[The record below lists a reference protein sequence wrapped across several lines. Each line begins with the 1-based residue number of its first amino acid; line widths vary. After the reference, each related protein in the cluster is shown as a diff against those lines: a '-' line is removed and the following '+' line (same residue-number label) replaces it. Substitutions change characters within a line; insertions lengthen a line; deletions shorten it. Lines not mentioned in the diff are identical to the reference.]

1 MAVQDR
7 IRLTGVLR
15 EGPRL
20 RGPFYLALRSALAR
34 VAPVRSILPP
44 MAASESDQ
52 QIEVRPMT
60 AEDAVGVAELVRR
73 CYGDSYLHEQIYDP
87 ERFFADQEAGL
98 HISEVAV
105 AGKSDVVGHWAF
117 VFHGAA
123 VAESGMTITD
133 ERYRGHGVASRME
146 AKLHD
151 RLVQRGVKW
160 MMGEPVLV
168 HTATQEIAV
177 TRWKHGAITGVRLK
191 SIPHIDLEG
200 FEQQTE
206 AGRISLAVAFGPLAP
221 MREHD
226 VWLSPEYAEL
236 VALVIE
242 PTDWPR
248 TIRTEAPQD
257 LELADATVLSSKFND
272 AMTSSGIEV
281 ETIGADLHAAVAAA
295 RDEAQAAG
303 ARFIEL
309 RIPTN
314 EPASA
319 LAGLLDQGFSFAA
332 FLPEMRG
339 HCDLLLLQWLDNP
352 QVDRSAWQLL
362 NPHIEALADAII
374 AQAELAFERRSA

>member
-1 MAVQDR
+1 
-7 IRLTGVLR
+7 
-15 EGPRL
+15 
-20 RGPFYLALRSALAR
+20 
-34 VAPVRSILPP
+34 
-44 MAASESDQ
+44 
-52 QIEVRPMT
+52 MT
-60 AEDAVGVAELVRR
+60 AEDAVGVADLVRR
-73 CYGDSYLHEQIYDP
+73 CYGDTYLHEQIYDP
-87 ERFFADQEAGL
+87 ERFFADQEAGR

-105 AGKSDVVGHWAF
+105 AGNSDVVGHWAF
-117 VFHGAA
+117 TFHGSA

-133 ERYRGHGVASRME
+133 ERYRGHGIASRME

-160 MMGEPVLV
+160 VMGEPVLV
-168 HTATQEIAV
+168 HTATQEIVV
-177 TRWKHGAITGVRLK
+177 TRWKHGAITGMRLK
-191 SIPHIDLEG
+191 SIPHVDVEG
-200 FEQQTE
+200 FREQTE
-206 AGRISLAVAFGPLAP
+206 QGRISLAVAFGPLAP

-248 TIRTEAPQD
+248 TIRTEPPQD
-257 LELADATVLSSKFND
+257 LQLPEATVLSSSFD
-272 AMTSSGIEV
+272 DQLTRAGIEV
-281 ETIGADLHAAVAAA
+281 ETIGADLPSAVAAA
-295 RDEAQAAG
+295 RNEAQAAG

-319 LAGLLDQGFSFAA
+319 TAGLLDQGFSFAA

-339 HCDLLLLQWLDNP
+339 HADLLLLQWLDDP
-352 QVDRSAWQLL
+352 KVDSSAWQLL

-374 AQAELAFERRSA
+374 AQAELAFERRST

>member
-1 MAVQDR
+1 
-7 IRLTGVLR
+7 
-15 EGPRL
+15 
-20 RGPFYLALRSALAR
+20 
-34 VAPVRSILPP
+34 

-160 MMGEPVLV
+160 VMGEPVLV
-168 HTATQEIAV
+168 HTATQEIVV
-177 TRWKHGAITGVRLK
+177 TRWKQGAITGVRLK
-191 SIPHIDLEG
+191 SIPHLDLEG
-200 FEQQTE
+200 FKEQTE

-221 MREHD
+221 MRKHD

-248 TIRTEAPQD
+248 TIRTEPPQD
-257 LELADATVLSSKFND
+257 LALPEATVLSSTFND
-272 AMTSSGIEV
+272 AMASAVIEV

-339 HCDLLLLQWLDNP
+339 HADLLLLQWLDNP
-352 QVDRSAWQLL
+352 QVDRSTWQLL
-362 NPHIEALADAII
+362 NPHIEALAAAIV
-374 AQAELAFERRSA
+374 AQAELASERNSP

>member
-1 MAVQDR
+1 
-7 IRLTGVLR
+7 
-15 EGPRL
+15 
-20 RGPFYLALRSALAR
+20 
-34 VAPVRSILPP
+34 
-44 MAASESDQ
+44 
-52 QIEVRPMT
+52 MT
-60 AEDAVGVAELVRR
+60 ADDAVGVAELVRR
-73 CYGDSYLHEQIYDP
+73 CYGDTYIHEQIYDP

-105 AGKSDVVGHWAF
+105 AGKSDVVGHWAY
-117 VFHGAA
+117 VFRGAA

-133 ERYRGHGVASRME
+133 ERYRGHGVASQME
-146 AKLHD
+146 ANLHG

-160 MMGEPVLV
+160 VMGEPVLV

-177 TRWKHGAITGVRLK
+177 TRWKQGAITGIRLK

-200 FEQQTE
+200 FEARTE

-221 MREHD
+221 MRGHD

-248 TIRTEAPQD
+248 TIRTEPPQD
-257 LELADATVLSSKFND
+257 PVLPEATVLGSTFND
-272 AMTSSGIEV
+272 AMASAEIEV
-281 ETIGADLHAAVAAA
+281 ETIGADLHTAVVAA

-339 HCDLLLLQWLDNP
+339 HADLLLLQWLDNP
-352 QVDRSAWQLL
+352 QVDRSTWQLL
-362 NPHIEALADAII
+362 NPHIESLADAIV
-374 AQAELAFERRSA
+374 AQAELASERNSR